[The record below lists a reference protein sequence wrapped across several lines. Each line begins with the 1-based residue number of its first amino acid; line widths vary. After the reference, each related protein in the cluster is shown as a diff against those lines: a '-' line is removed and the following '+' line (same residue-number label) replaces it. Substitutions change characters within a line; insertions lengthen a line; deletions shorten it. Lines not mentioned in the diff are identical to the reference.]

1 LAKLARRQWP
11 HPSSNAKYNALQRAA
26 YFTIPIAGFLSVT
39 TGWAIHKPMQF
50 HSLAAIFGGFDATRV
65 WHLWLMW
72 VFILFVVP
80 HLILV
85 FADGWD
91 TLRGM
96 ITGWSAKVM
105 RPEVTADE
113 H

>member
-1 LAKLARRQWP
+1 MELHDSTKSVKLFLRRSLAVKSNSILANLSSGIGFCRQRRSRQGP
-11 HPSSNAKYNALQRAA
+11 
-26 YFTIPIAGFLSVT
+26 PIAHV
-39 TGWAIHKPMQF
+39 
-50 HSLAAIFGGFDATRV
+50 
-65 WHLWLMW
+65 
-72 VFILFVVP
+72 IL
-80 HLILV
+80 I